1 MKPES
6 RDPSAVRELF
16 LRLTTRQGKQKRSL
30 DLLKN
35 PEGPPPREWFLCAP
49 AFFNNALDLKLS
61 DRKKDG
67 ESLEVWTQ
75 GADFSFSVGD
85 TLYDTPEAYERWDHA
100 MTKIRFC
107 VQVVEAVA
115 ASGTESGARFEGRV
129 KADIFV
135 PGPDR
140 KNLVKK
146 TTIETTQDGFVAL
159 ILFGKGEDFE
169 TGMPGSA
176 PGKTER

>member
-1 MKPES
+1 MNPAS
-6 RDPSAVRELF
+6 RDFSATRDLF

-30 DLLKN
+30 DLLKD
-35 PEGPPPREWFLCAP
+35 PEAPSPRDWFLCAP

-85 TLYDTPEAYERWDHA
+85 TLYDTPEAYEPWDRA
-100 MTKIRFC
+100 ITKIRFC

-135 PGPDR
+135 PDPDR
-140 KNLVKK
+140 KKLVQKN
-146 TTIETTQDGFVAL
+146 TIETTQDGFVSL
-159 ILFGKGEDFE
+159 ILFGSPDFPP
-169 TGMPGSA
+169 T
-176 PGKTER
+176 

>member
-1 MKPES
+1 MNPAS
-6 RDPSAVRELF
+6 CDLSATRDLF

-35 PEGPPPREWFLCAP
+35 PEAPSPSDWFLCAP

-85 TLYDTPEAYERWDHA
+85 TLYDTPEAYEPWDRA
-100 MTKIRFC
+100 IKKIQIC

-115 ASGTESGARFEGRV
+115 ASGTESGARFEGRI
-129 KADIFV
+129 KADILV
-135 PGPDR
+135 PDSHR
-140 KNLVKK
+140 KKLFKK
-146 TTIETTQDGFVAL
+146 TTIETTQDEFVSF
-159 ILFGKGEDFE
+159 ILFGPGERLSRE
-169 TGMPGSA
+169 LAG
-176 PGKTER
+176 